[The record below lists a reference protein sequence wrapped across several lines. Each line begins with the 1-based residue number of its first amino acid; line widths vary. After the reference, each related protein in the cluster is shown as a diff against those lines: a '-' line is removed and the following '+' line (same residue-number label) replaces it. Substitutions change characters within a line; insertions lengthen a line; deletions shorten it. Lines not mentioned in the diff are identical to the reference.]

1 MSTEEKKS
9 TTVIDDE
16 KGIVE
21 FKPSFV
27 AAVICVMSLVIGM
40 SASIF
45 VFKEK
50 MHVAMMAS
58 LAVTMLVLTMEK
70 CPWNKIE
77 KAIIHGGQLMI
88 PTALILYSIGAL
100 MGAWIASG
108 TVPMIIYWGLKLIS
122 PFFLPN
128 YSMLGLY
135 NYFHGNRLF
144 MVSNRYGRCCLD
156 GRRYGVRC

>member
-45 VFKEK
+45 VF
-50 MHVAMMAS
+50 
-58 LAVTMLVLTMEK
+58 
-70 CPWNKIE
+70 
-77 KAIIHGGQLMI
+77 
-88 PTALILYSIGAL
+88 
-100 MGAWIASG
+100 
-108 TVPMIIYWGLKLIS
+108 
-122 PFFLPN
+122 
-128 YSMLGLY
+128 
-135 NYFHGNRLF
+135 
-144 MVSNRYGRCCLD
+144 
-156 GRRYGVRC
+156 